1 MGVLKMCT
9 ERNLYATSKAPATD
23 IAVDAAFEKSC
34 NYNELKQAPLN
45 NEQQSK
51 LFKAI
56 GHKIY
61 GVVLIDILADEVEI
75 LQNVLYPKTIG
86 MKMSWR
92 QYVDAYTHI
101 VGEDLLN
108 AVSSKSLL
116 SRLQAGEERFGES
129 FSYKLDDAV
138 ERYIMVDV
146 RMWYEDNKPMA
157 SLVITQNR
165 VEHMRQT
172 IINWYVYDECDY
184 FIKLDAK
191 NNRYEMFSFSSD
203 GTPLPAAVCDDYET
217 EIVDYAKKY
226 VVPEDVEYVISEM
239 RIPRILEVLEYKN
252 VHTFTCGV
260 IDEQRGYTRKRLR
273 YRYYNKE
280 QQIILLNRSDITD
293 IYFERQEHSSK
304 LQAALNSA
312 RIDKMTGLLNRDSMV
327 NMVNLYMQDSLA
339 KAALLF
345 IDLDNFK
352 LVNDTFGHLKGD
364 ELICNVADVLSRAC
378 DGASVGRIGGDEFLI
393 FMRNIK
399 SIAQVEECAQE
410 LCDEI
415 CVLAS
420 EFGANVSCSIG
431 VALAPEHGSTYEAL
445 VDYADKLVYQAKK
458 SGKNQYKM

>member
-1 MGVLKMCT
+1 MCT

-45 NEQQSK
+45 NEQQRK

-86 MKMSWR
+86 MKMSWKK
-92 QYVDAYTHI
+92 YVEAYTRI

-108 AVSSKSLL
+108 AISSKSLL

-146 RMWYEDNKPMA
+146 QMWYEENRPTA

-165 VEHMRQT
+165 VEHLRQT

-191 NNRYEMFSFSSD
+191 NNRYEMFSFSSN
-203 GTPLPAAVCDDYET
+203 GTPLPAAVCEDYEA
-217 EIVDYAKKY
+217 ELVDYAKKY

-239 RIPRILEVLEYKN
+239 RIPRILEALEYKD
-252 VHTFTCGV
+252 VHTFTCGI

-280 QQIILLNRSDITD
+280 QQIILLSRSDITD
-293 IYFERQEHSSK
+293 IYFERQEQRSK

-312 RIDKMTGLLNRDSMV
+312 RVDKMTGLLNRDSMV
-327 NMVNLYMQDSLA
+327 NMVNTYMKDSLA

-352 LVNDTFGHLKGD
+352 SVNDTYGHLKGD
-364 ELICNVADVLSRAC
+364 ELICGVADVLSNAC
-378 DGASVGRIGGDEFLI
+378 DEALVGRIGGDEFLI

-399 SIAQVEECAQE
+399 SSSQVEEYAQA
-410 LCDEI
+410 LCDKI
-415 CVLAS
+415 CELAS
-420 EFGANVSCSIG
+420 DFGVNVSCSIG
-431 VALAPEHGSTYEAL
+431 VALAPEQGNNYEAL
-445 VDYADKLVYQAKK
+445 VDHADKLVYQAKK